1 MNNPDYISFDFIDN
15 ITDYKNK
22 KIREMNSFSKLK
34 PSKNIYEY
42 FDYRGELMD
51 KFCYDIVNN
60 KRCLWIKKCVVLSI
74 LSEYDDM
81 IMNDKD
87 LPDYIKDDVCS
98 FINIQRRI
106 LKDIHNL

>member
-22 KIREMNSFSKLK
+22 KMLEMYSLNKLE
-34 PSKNIYEY
+34 PSKTISEY

-60 KRCLWIKKCVVLSI
+60 KRCLWIKKCVVISI

-81 IMNDKD
+81 IMTDKD
-87 LPDYIKDDVCS
+87 LPDYIKDDICS
-98 FINIQRRI
+98 FINGQRI
-106 LKDIHNL
+106 VLKAVYNL